1 MRTAVTLLVCLLA
14 APLFAQQRSDEE
26 GHSSFRAVDIYVD
39 SQEGPL
45 AAYQLKFSIT
55 NANSKI
61 VGIEGGEHPAFRE
74 PPVYDPKAIQHE
86 RVIIASFNTVSGDQ
100 LPKGKTRVAT
110 IHIQTSGDDPLQC
123 ILKVQTAANPE
134 GTKIAVEA
142 TWEERKNK

>member
-14 APLFAQQRSDEE
+14 APLFAQQQSDEE
-26 GHSSFRAVDIYVD
+26 GRSSFCAVDIYMD
-39 SQEGPL
+39 SEGVPL

-55 NANSKI
+55 NVKAKI

-86 RVIIASFNTVSGDQ
+86 RVIIASFNTASGEQ
-100 LPKGKTRVAT
+100 LPKGKTRLAT
-110 IHIQTSGDDPLQC
+110 IHVQTTGDDALQC
-123 ILKVQTAANPE
+123 ILKVQTAGNPE
-134 GTKIAVEA
+134 GKKIAVKA